1 MLTSAT
7 PESLQ
12 DDHRRENESLTGMIR
27 SVFAIFMRR
36 WLLLAIVSTV
46 VFLIGAALIFMM
58 TPKYVAVTR
67 LKIDPS
73 QSAAIGKLGEN
84 NSYPDQ
90 SIVDTEVSVM
100 RSRDIARIV
109 AQKLHLAQDP
119 EFTKQIKSQGEDG
132 LSEADALADALL
144 RSTSADREKAT
155 YVVQLSAKSVDPDK
169 AAAIANAFA
178 AEYIEA
184 SLGRRTGTAERQ
196 SQFLDKRMND
206 LANEAASADER
217 LAQYRAAAGVVD
229 SERGGSSLIDQQ
241 IAPLSAQLATAQSEA
256 AAASAKVA
264 AAEAQIRSGGIDN
277 VSAVLNSEVIRNLRT
292 QRAQIVA
299 DQGEILTRYGPKHPE
314 TQKVNEQIS
323 SIDRQIQEEARRVIG
338 GLRSEAS
345 AAAARAGSLS
355 ANLGRLR
362 GEQTA
367 ATRSSAQAD
376 TYKRQA
382 EMAEANYN
390 RIAEQAQLASQAQNS
405 SISQAQII
413 EKASPPLKPAQPKKA
428 LFLAVAFMFAI
439 VAGVGTVTGV
449 ELLSSGM
456 TSAADMSKLG
466 LYMIAS
472 VPRLE
477 GKALKTEEGAE
488 ISPAS
493 HVILHPMSAY
503 AESFRMI
510 RRSLSQGG
518 TPPQVIAITSTLPD
532 EGKTVSAL
540 SLARILALAGERT
553 LLIDTDLRRASIQ
566 QLTGVA
572 APAGLLEV
580 LHGEASMTQ
589 AIIKDKE
596 SNLDLLVVTSSMFS
610 PEDVFSGEGFA
621 KLLEHARGSYDRVV
635 LDTPPFLGVAD
646 ARTIA
651 TKADTAV
658 LAVRWNSTSAGA
670 VRHAMS
676 LMALDQ
682 TPLAG
687 AIYTMAAPGSEVY
700 GALYYSR
707 KYSQY
712 YSA

>member
-1 MLTSAT
+1 MVTSAT
-7 PESLQ
+7 PESFQ
-12 DDHRRENESLTGMIR
+12 EDHLRENETLTGMMR
-27 SVFAIFMRR
+27 GVFTILRRR
-36 WLLLAIVSTV
+36 WLLLAIVTGGL
-46 VFLIGAALIFMM
+46 FLIGASLIFMM

-73 QSAAIGKLGEN
+73 QSAAIGKLGES

-90 SIVDTEVSVM
+90 AIVDTEVSVM

-109 AQKLHLAQDP
+109 AQKLNLSHDP
-119 EFTKQIKSQGEDG
+119 EFTKDMRRDEQGG
-132 LSEADALADALL
+132 LSEADALADAVL
-144 RSTSADREKAT
+144 RATSADREKAT
-155 YVVQLSAKSVDPDK
+155 YVVQLSASSVNPEK
-169 AAAIANAFA
+169 AATIANAFA

-196 SQFLDKRMND
+196 SEFLDKKMKD
-206 LANEAASADER
+206 LAAEAASADER
-217 LAQYRAAAGVVD
+217 LAQYRAAAGVID

-299 DQGEILTRYGPKHPE
+299 EQGEVLTRYGPKHPE
-314 TQKVNEQIS
+314 TQKVTEQLAS
-323 SIDRQIQEEARRVIG
+323 LDRQIQEEARRVIG

-362 GEQTA
+362 GEQTT

-390 RIAEQAQLASQAQNS
+390 RIAEQAQLSSQAQNS

-413 EKASPPLKPAQPKKA
+413 EKASPPIKPAQPKKA
-428 LFLAVAFMFAI
+428 LFLAVAFMFA
-439 VAGVGTVTGV
+439 VAAGVGTITGV
-449 ELLSSGM
+449 ELMSSGM
-456 TSAADMSKLG
+456 TSVADMSKLG
-466 LYMIAS
+466 VYLMAS
-472 VPRLE
+472 VPRLDA
-477 GKALKTEEGAE
+477 KALKIADGKM
-488 ISPAS
+488 SPAS
-493 HVILHPMSAY
+493 YVILHPMSAY
-503 AESFRMI
+503 AESFRTI
-510 RRSLSQGG
+510 RRSLTQGDKA
-518 TPPQVIAITSTLPD
+518 PQVVAVISTLPD
-532 EGKTVSAL
+532 EGKTVSSL
-540 SLARILALAGERT
+540 SLARVLALSGERT
-553 LLIDTDLRRASIQ
+553 LLVDTDLRRATLQ
-566 QLTGVA
+566 QMAGVKA
-572 APAGLLEV
+572 EAGLVEV
-580 LHGEASMTQ
+580 LDSEAQLDQ
-589 AIIKDKE
+589 AIVKDPD
-596 SNLDLLVVTSSMFS
+596 SNLHLLVVTSSVFS
-610 PEDVFSGEGFA
+610 PKDVFSGDSFA
-621 KLLEHARGSYDRVV
+621 GLLEQARGKYDRII
-635 LDTPPFLGVAD
+635 LDTPPFLGVTD

-651 TKADTAV
+651 TRADAAI

-670 VRHAMS
+670 VRHALS
-676 LMALDQ
+676 LMALDR

-707 KYSQY
+707 KYTQY
-712 YSA
+712 YSG

>member
-1 MLTSAT
+1 M
-7 PESLQ
+7 
-12 DDHRRENESLTGMIR
+12 MR
-27 SVFAIFMRR
+27 SVFTILRRR
-36 WLLLAIVSTV
+36 WLLLAIVSGGL
-46 VFLIGAALIFMM
+46 FLIGASLIFMM

-73 QSAAIGKLGEN
+73 QSAAIGKLGES

-90 SIVDTEVSVM
+90 AIVDTEVSVM

-109 AQKLHLAQDP
+109 ARKLNLSHDP
-119 EFTKQIKSQGEDG
+119 EFTKDLRRDEEGG
-132 LSEADALADALL
+132 LSEEDALADALL
-144 RSTSADREKAT
+144 RATSADREKAT
-155 YVVQLSAKSVDPDK
+155 YVVQLSAKSVNPEK
-169 AAAIANAFA
+169 AATIANAFA

-196 SQFLDKRMND
+196 SQFLDKKMKD
-206 LANEAASADER
+206 LAAEAASADER

-264 AAEAQIRSGGIDN
+264 AAEAQIRSGGMDN

-299 DQGEILTRYGPKHPE
+299 EQGEVLTRYGPKHPE
-314 TQKVNEQIS
+314 TQKVTEQLAS
-323 SIDRQIQEEARRVIG
+323 LDRQIQEEARRVIG

-413 EKASPPLKPAQPKKA
+413 EKASPPIKPAQPKKA
-428 LFLAVAFMFAI
+428 LFLAVALMFA
-439 VAGVGTVTGV
+439 VAAGVGTITGV

-456 TSAADMSKLG
+456 TSIADMSKLG
-466 LYMIAS
+466 LYLMAS
-472 VPRLE
+472 VPRLDA
-477 GKALKTEEGAE
+477 KALKTADGN

-493 HVILHPMSAY
+493 YVILHPMSAY
-503 AESFRMI
+503 AESFRTI
-510 RRSLSQGG
+510 RRSLSQ
-518 TPPQVIAITSTLPD
+518 TTDKAPQVVAVISTLPD
-532 EGKTVSAL
+532 EGKTVSSL
-540 SLARILALAGERT
+540 SLARVLALSGERT
-553 LLIDTDLRRASIQ
+553 LLIDTDLRRATMQ
-566 QLTGVA
+566 HTAGVTA
-572 APAGLLEV
+572 KAGLVEV
-580 LHGEASMTQ
+580 LHGEARLDQ
-589 AIIKDKE
+589 AIVKDPD
-596 SNLDLLVVTSSMFS
+596 SNLDLLVVTSSLFS
-610 PEDVFSGEGFA
+610 PEDVFSGESFA
-621 KLLEHARGSYDRVV
+621 KLLQQARENYDRII
-635 LDTPPFLGVAD
+635 LDTPPFLGVTD

-651 TKADTAV
+651 ARADAAV

-670 VRHAMS
+670 VRHALS

-707 KYSQY
+707 KYNQY
-712 YSA
+712 YSN